1 METTILLWVL
11 FTLFVVGL
19 LGIDLGLFHRKPH
32 AVSMREAAIWSGV
45 WVALALVFNVG
56 IYLYAGREPALAFF
70 SGYLLEKSLAVDNI
84 FVFVLI
90 FSALAVPP
98 AYQHRVLFF
107 GVVGALVMRGLMI
120 AAGAFLIERFEW
132 ILYVFGAFL
141 VMTAIRLVRRDE
153 AVIAPGEHV
162 LVRMVRRLLPVT
174 SDFRGMRFFVREN
187 GRLWAT
193 PLLMVLVLIE
203 GADLVFALD
212 SIPAVFAITR
222 DPFLVYTSNIFA
234 ILGLRSLYFLLAGVI
249 GRFHLLKYGLTF
261 VLGFVGIKMLVADV
275 YHFSVALSL
284 GVIITALLIS
294 VLFSMYWPRQGEP
307 ESDLVN
313 PRDASHM
320 PNLSP

>member
-1 METTILLWVL
+1 METTILVWVL

-19 LGIDLGLFHRKPH
+19 LVIDLGLFHRKPH
-32 AVSMREAAIWSGV
+32 AVSIREAAIWSAV
-45 WVALALVFNVG
+45 WVALALIFNFG
-56 IYLYAGREPALAFF
+56 IYLYAGRDPALAFF
-70 SGYLLEKSLAVDNI
+70 SGYLIEKSLAVDNI

-107 GVVGALVMRGLMI
+107 GIVGALVMRGVMI

-132 ILYVFGAFL
+132 ILYLFGAFL
-141 VMTAIRLVRRDE
+141 LMTAIRLMRRDE

-162 LVRMVRRLLPVT
+162 LVRIVRRLLPVT
-174 SDFRGMRFFVREN
+174 SDFRGVRFFVREN

-212 SIPAVFAITR
+212 SIPAVFAVTQ

-234 ILGLRSLYFLLAGVI
+234 VLGLRSLYFLLAGVI
-249 GRFHLLKYGLTF
+249 GRFYLLKYGLTF
-261 VLGFVGIKMLVADV
+261 VLGFVGIKMLAADV
-275 YHFSVALSL
+275 YHFPVPLSL

-294 VLFSMYWPRQGEP
+294 VFFSMYWPRQGEP
-307 ESDLVN
+307 ESDLAN
-313 PRDASHM
+313 LGDASHL
-320 PNLSP
+320 PDLSP